1 MKIIKLTLVL
11 LCILVTSQRSFAG
24 GGWVHAKGKGYF
36 KIGQWWVIA
45 NKHYTTTGDVDPNV
59 TIGTFNTSFYGEYGI
74 TDRLNAQVYFPFFAR
89 SYHNEVVSGTTGST
103 NISGRAVNSIGDT
116 DIGLK
121 YGLIVGKPVVL
132 SAHLWLGLPLG
143 KNDFDTN
150 DAATIPLLTG
160 DGEFNQIVGL
170 TASTAKSFG
179 SVNAFVSLGFEFNN
193 RTNGFSD
200 ETRVNFEAGAV
211 IKDKLILAYKLR
223 WLNSLQNGDSNIENG
238 ASIFSNNTEYVG
250 YTYEVAYNIT
260 QKFGATFNY
269 GSVYSGELIFA
280 NPSYSL
286 GIYFNL

>member
-1 MKIIKLTLVL
+1 MKIIKITFVL
-11 LCILVTSQRSFAG
+11 LCAIVSAQSSFAG

-45 NKHYTTTGDVDPNV
+45 DRHYTDTGDTDPNV
-59 TIGTFNTSFYGEYGI
+59 TMGTFNTSFYGEYGL
-74 TDRLNAQVYFPFFAR
+74 TDRLNAQIYFPFFTR
-89 SYHNEVVSGTTGST
+89 SFHNEVVSGTTGST
-103 NISGRAVNSIGDT
+103 SISGRAVNSIGDT

-121 YGLIVGKPVVL
+121 YGLVTNMPVVV

-143 KNDFDTN
+143 KSDFDPSDTN
-150 DAATIPLLTG
+150 VVPLLTG
-160 DGEFNQIVGL
+160 DGEFNQIIGL

-179 SVNAFVSLGFEFNN
+179 KVNSFVSLGVEFNN

-200 ETRVNFEAGAV
+200 ETRVNFEVGAV

-223 WLNSLQNGDSNIENG
+223 WLNSLKNGDSTIENG
-238 ASIFSNNTEYVG
+238 ASVFSNNVEYVG

-269 GSVYSGELIFA
+269 GAVYTANLIFA